1 MPFSLDFEQVYTNPI
16 YVTYIIF
23 HDTLKV
29 VGIEYQFTSFCLS
42 VLVGLKCA
50 AMSCFW
56 KILLSITDT
65 PDSIGLQKP
74 KSSCSQRSGLGCG
87 CAYCWALLPSNSVQG
102 GKMCK

>member
-1 MPFSLDFEQVYTNPI
+1 MPFSLDSEQVNTNPI

-50 AMSCFW
+50 AMSCSW
-56 KILLSITDT
+56 KILLSIPDT
-65 PDSIGLQKP
+65 PDSIVLTAIRP
-74 KSSCSQRSGLGCG
+74 WMWL
-87 CAYCWALLPSNSVQG
+87 
-102 GKMCK
+102 